1 MNMQEQRTTLLQ
13 ILINGASHHLAV
25 NPYDAEKIGEGIN
38 KLLNKVL
45 GEDHNKAVP
54 KKADK
59 AKEAQANGQ
68 KNLDLKV
75 LTQEQQ
81 ELVKLKKEYDD
92 AIDRLNGQ
100 IRRLFAAGENT
111 FWAVKRM
118 KYLTTIAS
126 EMQSQIDKF

>member
-1 MNMQEQRTTLLQ
+1 MNMQEQRPILLQ
-13 ILINGASHHLAV
+13 ILINGASHHLAA

-59 AKEAQANGQ
+59 AKETQASGQ

-81 ELVKLKKEYDD
+81 ELVKLKKECDD
-92 AIDRLNGQ
+92 EIVRLNGQ
-100 IRRLFAAGENT
+100 MRRMFATGENIC
-111 FWAVKRM
+111 WAVKRL
-118 KYLTTIAS
+118 KYLMGISS